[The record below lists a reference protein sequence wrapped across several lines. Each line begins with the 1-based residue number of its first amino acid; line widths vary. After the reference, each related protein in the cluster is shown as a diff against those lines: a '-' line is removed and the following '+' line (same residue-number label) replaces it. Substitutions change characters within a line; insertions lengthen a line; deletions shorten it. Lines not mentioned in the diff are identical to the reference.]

1 MGKGIDNWGDYLV
14 VEMGARGEKR
24 KREREEL
31 DILDIFL
38 SLGGV
43 VLPLFLPWGFKTKE
57 IVELN
62 RGGIYCK
69 FRICAK

>member
-1 MGKGIDNWGDYLV
+1 V

-24 KREREEL
+24 KREEL

-43 VLPLFLPWGFKTKE
+43 VLPLFLP
-57 IVELN
+57 
-62 RGGIYCK
+62 
-69 FRICAK
+69 